1 MNLPNFLLSSY
12 GGVALFIFIFLNW
25 RKITMNKN
33 KIEIKRK
40 IAKLEHAKLG
50 ISMPDLSE
58 KEKEKWK

>member
-33 KIEIKRK
+33 KINIKRR
-40 IAKLEHAKLG
+40 IAQLDGVGE
-50 ISMPDLSE
+50 
-58 KEKEKWK
+58 